1 MALITD
7 HKIICA
13 NSGDCRTVL
22 KQDGRVLNLSIDHK
36 ASYMP
41 EIHRVQRA
49 GGNLFNGR
57 VDGRLAVTRS
67 IGDHH
72 YKQRKAPADADF
84 DWYIHNQK
92 VSVMPEVKSVDLTPE
107 TQFLVLACDGIW
119 DCLTSPQVMSY
130 VEKGLISNEDA
141 IMR

>member
-7 HKIICA
+7 THIICA

-22 KQDGRVLNLSIDHK
+22 SQDGRVVNLSIDHK

-49 GGNLFNGR
+49 GGSLFNGR
-57 VDGRLAVTRS
+57 VDGKLAVTRS
-67 IGDHH
+67 IGDLH
-72 YKQRKAPADADF
+72 YKQKKAPPDADF

-92 VSVMPEVKSVDLTPE
+92 VSVMPDVKTVELTPE
-107 TQFLVLACDGIW
+107 
-119 DCLTSPQVMSY
+119 S
-130 VEKGLISNEDA
+130 
-141 IMR
+141 